1 MIKIA
6 IFASGGG
13 SNAKKIIEHFRNH
26 SGIGVGLI
34 VTNNKSAG
42 VISIAEKNNIPVM
55 VIERSHLSDLDI
67 FLQKLQD
74 FTIKYVILA
83 GFLLLIPKRLID
95 SFPGRILNIHP
106 SLLPKY
112 GGKGMYGHHVHEKV
126 KSCGEKETGMT
137 VHLVNEKFDDGKILF
152 QEKCNITPEM
162 TSEEIASEVLKLE
175 HKNYSRTIEEY
186 IIKHGL

>member
-1 MIKIA
+1 MLKIA

-13 SNAKKIIEHFRNH
+13 SNAKKIIDYFKNH
-26 SGIGVGLI
+26 HVISVELI
-34 VTNNKSAG
+34 VTNNTTSG
-42 VISIAEKNNIPVM
+42 VISIAEKNNIPVL
-55 VIERSHLSDLDI
+55 VIKKSDLSDVDI
-67 FLQKLQD
+67 LFEKLQV
-74 FTIKYVILA
+74 FQIKYIILA
-83 GFLLLIPKRLID
+83 GFLLLIPKILIV

-126 KSCGEKETGMT
+126 KSNRENETGMT

-162 TSEEIASEVLKLE
+162 TSEEIATEVLKLE
-175 HKNYSRTIEEY
+175 HKNYSRIIEDY
-186 IIKHGL
+186 IIKHES